1 VVIMRIAVADT
12 GLRDVL
18 GNASPRDVT
27 TGHNPVW
34 VLRNGKM
41 VKGTWSRKSIH
52 APLVLKDTHG
62 HVIALA
68 PGRTW
73 IELLPSLSLPSR
85 H

>member
-1 VVIMRIAVADT
+1 MSVDIAST

-18 GNASPRDVT
+18 GNASPLDVT
-27 TGHNPVW
+27 VGSNPVW

-41 VKGTWSRKSIH
+41 VKGTWKRPKIGS
-52 APLVLKDTHG
+52 PLTLLDSAG
-62 HVIALA
+62 HVIKLA

-73 IELLPSLSLPSR
+73 IELLPKPSKPSR